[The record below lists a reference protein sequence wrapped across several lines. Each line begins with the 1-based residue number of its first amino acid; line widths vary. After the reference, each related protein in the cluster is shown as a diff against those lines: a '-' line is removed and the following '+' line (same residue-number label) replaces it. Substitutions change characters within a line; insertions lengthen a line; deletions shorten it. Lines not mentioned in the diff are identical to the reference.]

1 MKSLSAFLALV
12 ILAFLTV
19 TLHADTIGLTLKTGV
34 ATDAYVE
41 TPILNGEQFTYIHET
56 LGILADG
63 DVLNSST
70 SVFTATYVDVLGTL
84 GVFNFTDVCTTVTVL
99 GPPIPCQDFAFSFTD
114 VTLGD
119 ASIIA
124 DVAASINLNVGL
136 ANVDVGGVS
145 HLVPDG
151 LDHILGVSVGLGSGE
166 IDFHNPPPPPAVP
179 EPGTLSLMA
188 TGLLGAAGAIRRK
201 FGKA

>member
-1 MKSLSAFLALV
+1 MKLLAAAFLALV
-12 ILAFLTV
+12 SLT
-19 TLHADTIGLTLKTGV
+19 TITPYLHADNIGLTLKTGV
-34 ATDAYVE
+34 VTDAYVE
-41 TPILNGEQFTYIHET
+41 TPILNGEQFTYVHET
-56 LGILADG
+56 LGVLTDG
-63 DVLNSST
+63 NLLNSST

-84 GVFNFTDVCTTVTVL
+84 GVFNFTDVCTTVTII
-99 GPPIPCQDFAFSFTD
+99 GPSIPCQDFAFSFTD

-136 ANVDVGGVS
+136 ANVNVGGLN
-145 HLVPDG
+145 LVPDG
-151 LDHILGVSVGLGSGE
+151 LEHLAGVSVGLGSGQ
-166 IDFHNPPPPPAVP
+166 IDFTNPPPAVP